1 MVHKFKSGD
10 LVEFETGFLQ
20 PRTAS
25 GVYTVV
31 RALPASPDGHLQ
43 YQVKSDV
50 EPYGRLALEHQARP
64 GVRANPAAALA
75 TTEAA
80 LKFATMEISESPDP
94 RLSPSERLTLKHVAE
109 GGFSSERWIGLP
121 SSA

>member
-1 MVHKFKSGD
+1 MRQLATVRERAHPARRQLGEGAPQVVHKFKSGD

-31 RALPASPDGHLQ
+31 RALPASPDGQLQ

-50 EPYGRLALEHQARP
+50 EPYGRIALEHQL
-64 GVRANPAAALA
+64 VRA
-75 TTEAA
+75 
-80 LKFATMEISESPDP
+80 SESQLP
-94 RLSPSERLTLKHVAE
+94 PSRPLKR
-109 GGFSSERWIGLP
+109 S
-121 SSA
+121 